1 MVSAVRLSRQVVGRR
16 AAGRLGGEETR
27 RGRLQRG
34 LSGTSDG
41 DGGGGSWAREDALVE
56 EGE

>member
-16 AAGRLGGEETR
+16 AAGRLGEETR

-34 LSGTSDG
+34 LSETSDG
-41 DGGGGSWAREDALVE
+41 GCGGVDRGQGRTRW
-56 EGE
+56 

>member
-16 AAGRLGGEETR
+16 AAGRLGEETR

-34 LSGTSDG
+34 LSGTSVG
-41 DGGGGSWAREDALVE
+41 DGGGGSRAGEDALVE